1 MLFSIRPSKKNFME
15 GDRPLKKFYS
25 GTLTII
31 QFNFPIPLIKSLIIK
46 TYVAHHSKDRFVKL
60 LR

>member
-1 MLFSIRPSKKNFME
+1 ME

-25 GTLTII
+25 GTLTVI
-31 QFNFPIPLIKSLIIK
+31 QFNIPIPLIKSLTIN
-46 TYVAHHSKDRFVKL
+46 TYVSHNSKDRFVKL